1 MNTLCLFYTNGRG
14 HELDETFD
22 WVANILKNRAYTAGT
37 YYYVGGDLF
46 LFFLSHF
53 LRSSA
58 EVCQRLGPMFKERIQ
73 ERFGVEA
80 DALSSAVRILAAAA
94 VGIVDSQDFDTLLS
108 MQCEDGSW
116 GKCWFY
122 RIPGTGIQVRND
134 GLTTALS
141 IRAIKEVKN
150 LAQTCGQ
157 TDQ

>member
-1 MNTLCLFYTNGRG
+1 MNVLCLFYANGRG

-22 WVANILKNRAYTAGT
+22 WVTKILENRAYTTGT

-46 LFFLSHF
+46 LFFLSRL

-58 EVCQRLGPMFKERIQ
+58 EVCQRLGPVFKERVQ
-73 ERFGVEA
+73 ERFGMEV
-80 DALSSAVRILAAAA
+80 DALSLAARIIAAAA
-94 VGIVDSQDFDTLLS
+94 VGIVNRQDLDSLLS

-116 GKCWFY
+116 GKCWFF
-122 RIPGTGIQVRND
+122 RTPGTGIRVRND

-141 IRAIKEVKN
+141 IRAIKEVEK
-150 LAQTCGQ
+150 LAQTCRQ